1 MANQTD
7 TGPVVGGEETEEVRE
22 RFRRARR
29 PSMLLLSPLA
39 LTAVVGVVA
48 FLLVAVGSAV
58 VVFGGNQPTS
68 RDQAADDSGT
78 GGVAGTPSGEAS
90 GDPYKG
96 TPAAKYPVGAAG
108 LAMPPGKALGPW
120 SAGDVTAVVTKT
132 RDALVAARMDPRMLT
147 KREATGYVTKLAPKV
162 RGSVEKQIRG
172 GEPALGYVTRLA
184 PGFTL
189 LVPEIRT
196 KGTLAVSL
204 GKAQQLVVTATVVW
218 VYPLNGPKAESLKGA
233 GSNLVVL
240 RATESYEW
248 YKPDKLSKDD
258 LGLRPGAGSISYVNM
273 DCGQVKRGV
282 IALPQTDQGGLPS
295 DKAFD
300 PETKPGSL
308 PNTC

>member
-7 TGPVVGGEETEEVRE
+7 TGPVVGDRTEPRE

-29 PSMLLLSPLA
+29 PSVLLLSPLA
-39 LTAVVGVVA
+39 KTVVVGVVA
-48 FLLVAVGSAV
+48 FLVVAVGSAV
-58 VVFGGNQPTS
+58 IVFGGGEAAG
-68 RDQAADDSGT
+68 RDQAADDAGT
-78 GGVAGTPSGEAS
+78 GGANGSGQEDGTPK
-90 GDPYKG
+90 DPYKG
-96 TPAAKYPVGAAG
+96 TPAAAYQVGAAG
-108 LAMPPGKALGPW
+108 LTMPPAKALGPW
-120 SAGDVTAVVTKT
+120 SAADVTAVVTKT
-132 RDALVAARMDPRMLT
+132 RDTLVAARLDPRVLT
-147 KREATGYVTKLAPKV
+147 KREVTGYVTRLAPKT
-162 RGSVEKQIRG
+162 RATVEKQIRG

-196 KGTLAVSL
+196 KGKLAVTL
-204 GKAQQLVVTATVVW
+204 GRAQQLVVTADVVW
-218 VYPLNGPKAESLKGA
+218 VYPLGGPKAESLKGA

-248 YKPDKLSKDD
+248 YKPDRLSKDD
-258 LGLRPGAGSISYVNM
+258 LGLRPGAASISYVNM
-273 DCGQVKRGV
+273 DCAQIKRGV